1 MVRCSNYKEEAD
13 PSADRRRL
21 ISGELS
27 RLLFSIRNHVEVPT
41 LVEVTEERQ
50 LRVHSFPALAS
61 NSAPQDKRG
70 FNGLIVAS
78 QGTLIA
84 TSWDRVSWIDPATL
98 AVLDCLTHPWFS
110 DLHSVQE
117 LDPGTLLISST
128 NLGAGLVVSGE
139 SVRGAWSWD
148 GWHLDPDELEA
159 LDFRR
164 ITKSESAHY
173 GPHVAGVQLLGDLMF
188 VALMLLGP
196 AGGALRDEAD
206 VIDLAPRGGPAN
218 EVGAVLVYEASTGR
232 RVRTILTGSVHEA
245 AADPSGQLLYFP
257 EYFSNS
263 LVLVDTARC
272 DATRIQLEVPEWS
285 RTATLT
291 RGLLMRNGELVVGH
305 PVRRLTDANPS
316 LASYRLTNSVA
327 AARFELETWMSTYS
341 VVELPASRSFCDQGP
356 G

>member
-1 MVRCSNYKEEAD
+1 
-13 PSADRRRL
+13 
-21 ISGELS
+21 
-27 RLLFSIRNHVEVPT
+27 
-41 LVEVTEERQ
+41 
-50 LRVHSFPALAS
+50 
-61 NSAPQDKRG
+61 
-70 FNGLIVAS
+70 
-78 QGTLIA
+78 
-84 TSWDRVSWIDPATL
+84 
-98 AVLDCLTHPWFS
+98 
-110 DLHSVQE
+110 
-117 LDPGTLLISST
+117 
-128 NLGAGLVVSGE
+128 LGAGLVVSGE

-196 AGGALRDEAD
+196 AGAALPDEAD

-291 RGLLMRNGELVVGH
+291 R
-305 PVRRLTDANPS
+305 
-316 LASYRLTNSVA
+316 
-327 AARFELETWMSTYS
+327 
-341 VVELPASRSFCDQGP
+341 
-356 G
+356 